1 MGKPRRK
8 ARARRRVVGGGL
20 MSGALRQ
27 LQSSIVVSKTF
38 RFIADAAVDTDINKY
53 HIRWLLIS
61 SYHTA
66 LPSNG
71 AYRLIDSF
79 RIKSL
84 RVEAQGAAGAA
95 PLTVSA
101 DWYSAANGKSSQ
113 EAATSLG
120 VIPAR
125 LTTSPPFMSNASFW
139 QLGTDQALFRLV
151 CPQYSVVDL
160 ALDIVLVDSTGEFV
174 STISTVTDALVYCKY
189 LDSTIGSSAGHLA
202 PQGYK
207 NVINS

>member
-1 MGKPRRK
+1 MGKSRRGK
-8 ARARRRVVGGGL
+8 RTRRQNVGRGFRA
-20 MSGALRQ
+20 GALKQ
-27 LQSSIVVSKTF
+27 LQSSITVSKTF
-38 RFIADAAVDTDINKY
+38 RFIADAAVDADINKY

-84 RVEAQGAAGAA
+84 RVEAQGAAGAT
-95 PLTVSA
+95 PLTVSV
-101 DWYSAANGKSSQ
+101 DWYSANNGRSSQ

-125 LTTSPPFMSNASFW
+125 LTTRPPQLSNASFW
-139 QLGTDQALFRLV
+139 QLGTDQALFHLV

-160 ALDIVLVDSTGEFV
+160 ALDIVLCDATGEFV
-174 STISTVTDALVYCKY
+174 STINTVADALVYCKY

-207 NVINS
+207 NVIND